1 MRRYAKVNADQG
13 EELIRDTVQYL
24 NNHEY
29 QENHPW
35 LLKFGSEHVISEAQ
49 KLAMQGKHDLSLEM
63 FDTLYKKKEQ
73 LAINGGE
80 SPPRSASPQR
90 GASPHGKSSGP
101 TLPASQEMKLI
112 GTGKFASMLGKAQG
126 FIKKC
131 KLVEAST
138 VLQECVEFPKE
149 LLGEDSVLVVETQRL
164 QAEVSFHQ
172 ADYEKAIGTLY
183 FVLF

>member
-1 MRRYAKVNADQG
+1 M
-13 EELIRDTVQYL
+13 QYL

-49 KLAMQGKHDLSLEM
+49 KLALQGKHDLSLEM

-73 LAINGGE
+73 LALNGGE

-90 GASPHGKSSGP
+90 GASPHGNNNK
-101 TLPASQEMKLI
+101 THALPSQEMRLI
-112 GTGKFASMLGKAQG
+112 GTGKYSSMLGKAQG

-131 KLVEAST
+131 KFTEAT
-138 VLQECVEFPKE
+138 AVLLECVDFPRE
-149 LLGEDSVLVVETQRL
+149 LLGEESVLEVETQRL
-164 QAEVSFHQ
+164 QAELCFQQ
-172 ADYEKAIGTLY
+172 ADYEKAIGK
-183 FVLF
+183 LFTS